1 VLLWTYCREVSRG
14 KKSATSIADV
24 RLAKTFS
31 LFELEKEVHSSVL
44 QRMKLTKCCD
54 IFETFYALL

>member
-1 VLLWTYCREVSRG
+1 MTRSTGLAIVLLWTYCREVSRG

-31 LFELEKEVHSSVL
+31 LFELEKEVHSSI
-44 QRMKLTKCCD
+44 LTKNEID
-54 IFETFYALL
+54 QML